1 MYAAALT
8 VNPELLG
15 CVIVIV
21 GDLHGVNS
29 IVFAFTSDPQ
39 ELETESETVLT
50 PATSVSVAFSWPL
63 LKLNGTPTPFNKR
76 AIWFTLVTF

>member
-1 MYAAALT
+1 MYPAALT

-15 CVIVIV
+15 CVIEMV

-29 IVFAFTSDPQ
+29 IVLALTSEPQ
-39 ELETESETVLT
+39 VLETESETVFT

-63 LKLNGTPTPFNKR
+63 LKVNGTLKPFNNR
-76 AIWFTLVTF
+76 AIWFTLVTC